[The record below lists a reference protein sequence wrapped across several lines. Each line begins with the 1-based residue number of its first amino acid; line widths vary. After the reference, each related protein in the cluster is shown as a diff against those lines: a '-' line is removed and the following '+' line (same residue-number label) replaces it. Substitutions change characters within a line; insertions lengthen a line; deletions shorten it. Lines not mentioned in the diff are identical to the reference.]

1 MGQVRLCRAVCLGPP
16 QPHPRLQAQAGRK
29 VTRHGNVNFQR
40 PLTDFFYF
48 YFFFFYQEGFKRKM
62 GFQWL
67 RKCREEKKQAI
78 GKRAASM
85 LLKKKKKR
93 KETRKRKRGKD
104 AAPWGFESA
113 GVTPRSS
120 APFRPALSL
129 WEPVCQLLRIIF
141 ILQFVLRSHP
151 VLGSWEIL
159 NS

>member
-48 YFFFFYQEGFKRKM
+48 YFIFFYQEGFKRKM

-85 LLKKKKKR
+85 LLKKKKEERNKK
-93 KETRKRKRGKD
+93 KEKRKRCSPVGLRECRGYSQILC
-104 AAPWGFESA
+104 ALQASAEPLGARLPAFEDNIYFA
-113 GVTPRSS
+113 VCFEVSS
-120 APFRPALSL
+120 STRFMGDT
-129 WEPVCQLLRIIF
+129 Q
-141 ILQFVLRSHP
+141 
-151 VLGSWEIL
+151 
-159 NS
+159 